1 MKRIAPGRAI
11 KTQYPRI
18 LVRLGWQYVVHH
30 AWQSFLMVLGIAL
43 GVAVMVSID
52 LANASASRA
61 FMLSAEAVTGKA
73 THQIASISGILDES
87 VYTNLRINGKVE
99 LAAPVVTA
107 LVSSEVLG
115 GAPLQLLGID
125 PFADSP
131 FRGYLGSGNT
141 LDTGALTPFLTQPG
155 AVMLSAE
162 LAGRSGL
169 TSGESFTLNFEGRT
183 REVYLA
189 GTLAAADALT
199 QRSLNG
205 VVLADIAT
213 AQELTGKIGRI
224 DRIDLILPENEP
236 DRAVALEADLP
247 AGVRL
252 ETVESRKG
260 SIEQMTAAFQLNL
273 TALSMLAMVVGL
285 FLIYNTMTFSVVRR
299 RGLFG
304 TLRSLGVTRSQVFAL
319 VIGEA
324 LIVGVAG
331 SLLGL
336 GLGILLG
343 HNTVGMVSQTI
354 NDLYF
359 TTTVRGVGLPVSSLV
374 KGGVIGVFATL
385 ATAVPPAVEAAL
397 VEPRAAQLRS
407 GLEKK
412 SQLITWLMGLSG
424 LVLAGSGVLLFQIPT
439 KNNIPGLVGTV
450 LVVIGFAMLSAVGMR
465 GLLMAV
471 TPLTGRLFGSLGR
484 MAPRNLVSTLS
495 RTAVAVAALMVAVAV
510 TIGVSLMI
518 GSFRHTVTVW
528 LEQTLQGDVYIS
540 APSFTA
546 NTSTISIDPQV
557 MEQVAVWPGL
567 ARADWLRST
576 VIESP
581 EGQVR
586 ISATT
591 NPDVG
596 KERLFKASSGN
607 PDEITQALREG
618 SVLLSE
624 PLANRLGL
632 TIGDTLLLYTPT
644 GEKAF
649 PVAGVFYDYAS
660 SEGSLLIWMEQFRQ
674 IWGDNAVTSI
684 GLRLLPGSD
693 PDQVVRELQ
702 SGLQTDQ
709 QLIIRPN
716 RSLRQDVMEVF
727 DRTFAITAALQILAT
742 IVAFI
747 GVLSTLLLLQ
757 LEKQREIGVLKALGL
772 TGKQLW
778 QLVMLETG
786 LMGLTAG
793 ILALPTGVA
802 LSLILIYVIN
812 LRSFGWTLQFDMR
825 AEAFAMGLLIAVSA
839 ALLAGVVPA
848 WRLSRMEAAEAIR
861 YE

>member
-1 MKRIAPGRAI
+1 MSRTPPGRVI
-11 KTQYPRI
+11 KTVFPRS
-18 LVRLGWQYVVHH
+18 LVRLGWRYVVGH

-61 FMLSAEAVTGKA
+61 FSLSAEAVTGKA
-73 THQIASISGILDES
+73 THQIVSASGAVDET
-87 VYTNLRINGKVE
+87 VYTNLRLSGKVE
-99 LAAPVVTA
+99 LVAPVITA

-131 FRGYLGSGNT
+131 FRGYLGSGNE
-141 LDTGALTPFLTQPG
+141 LDTGILTPFLTRAG
-155 AVMLSAE
+155 AVLLSAE
-162 LAGRSGL
+162 LAARSGL
-169 TSGESFTLNFEGRT
+169 APGDSFPLNFEGRT

-189 GTLAAADALT
+189 GTLSTVDALT
-199 QRSLNG
+199 RRTLNG

-213 AQELTGKIGRI
+213 AQDLTEKTGQL
-224 DRIDLILPENEP
+224 DRIDLILSEDDPG
-236 DRAVALEADLP
+236 AAAALQADLP

-252 ETVESRKG
+252 EAVEARQG

-273 TALSMLAMVVGL
+273 TALSMLALVVGL

-304 TLRSLGVTRSQVFAL
+304 TLRSLGVTRREVFNL
-319 VIGEA
+319 VISEA
-324 LIVGVAG
+324 LLVGVAG
-331 SLLGL
+331 SLLGV

-343 HNTVGMVSQTI
+343 RNAVSMVSQTI

-359 TTTVRGVGLPVSSLV
+359 TTTVRAVGLPVSSLV
-374 KGGVIGVFATL
+374 KGGVIGVLATL

-412 SQLITWLMGLSG
+412 TQLITWLMGLAG
-424 LVLAGSGVLLFQIPT
+424 LILAGSGVLLFQIPA
-439 KNNIPGLVGTV
+439 KNNIPGLAGTV
-450 LVVIGFAMLSAVGMR
+450 MVVIGFAMLSAIAMR
-465 GLLMAV
+465 GLLTAV

-484 MAPRNLVSTLS
+484 MAPRNLVNTLS

-510 TIGVSLMI
+510 TIGVTLMI
-518 GSFRHTVTVW
+518 DSFRFTVNVW
-528 LEQTLQGDVYIS
+528 LEQTLQSDVYIS

-546 NTSTISIDPQV
+546 NTSTIPIDPRV
-557 MEQVAVWPGL
+557 VDQVAAWPGL
-567 ARADWLRST
+567 VRADRLRST

-581 EGQVR
+581 GGPVKL
-586 ISATT
+586 SATT
-591 NPDVG
+591 NPDIG
-596 KERLFKASSGN
+596 KERLFKAASGT
-607 PDEITQALREG
+607 PDEIMQELREG

-624 PLANRLGL
+624 PLANRLDL
-632 TIGDTLLLYTPT
+632 SVGDSISLYTPE
-644 GEKAF
+644 GERNF
-649 PVAGVFYDYAS
+649 PVAGIFYDYAS
-660 SEGSLLIWMEQFRQ
+660 SQGSLLIWMEHYRQ
-674 IWGDNAVTSI
+674 IWGDTAVTSI
-684 GLRLLPGSD
+684 GLRLPSGSD
-693 PDQVVRELQ
+693 PDRVVGDLQ

-716 RSLRQDVMEVF
+716 KSLRQDVMEVF
-727 DRTFAITAALQILAT
+727 ERTFAITAALRILAT

-793 ILALPTGVA
+793 ILAVPTGVA

-825 AEAFAMGLLIAVSA
+825 PGAFAMGLLIAVSA
-839 ALLAGVVPA
+839 ALLAGVLPA